1 MVGQQDHDRSG
12 PQAAEGPEGASWQVE
27 SLFHFIVNV
36 SNFERSLDFYTTL
49 GFRLL
54 RDNRDVIW
62 PSEVAENFGMP
73 AAQGR
78 GALLAIGEG
87 EVHTRI
93 DLIEWLEPR
102 WRDPGAALPTQQR
115 IPRVMA
121 LRTKNVRAAF
131 RDLSARGI
139 EFIRTPRDANPSIG
153 VESVACCL
161 DPDGLVVE
169 LIEYMPGRLGS
180 RIEDLPRRG
189 D

>member
-1 MVGQQDHDRSG
+1 MQGQRSG
-12 PQAAEGPEGASWQVE
+12 SEERAGWEIEA
-27 SLFHFIVNV
+27 LFHFIVNPTD
-36 SNFERSLDFYTTL
+36 FARSLDFYTTL

-62 PSEVAENFGMP
+62 PAEVAENFGMP

-78 GALLAIGEG
+78 GALLAIGDG
-87 EVHTRI
+87 ALHTRI

-102 WRDPGAALPTQQR
+102 WEDPGATLPSERR

-121 LRTKNVRAAF
+121 LRTRNVRAAY
-131 RDLSARGI
+131 RDLSARGGGGSAL
-139 EFIRTPRDANPSIG
+139 RWQCASTG

-180 RIEDLPRRG
+180 RIEDLPRRS

>member
-1 MVGQQDHDRSG
+1 MQGQRSG
-12 PQAAEGPEGASWQVE
+12 SEERAGWEIEA
-27 SLFHFIVNV
+27 LFHFIVNATD
-36 SNFERSLDFYTTL
+36 FERSLDFYTTL

-62 PSEVAENFGMP
+62 PAEVAENFGMP

-78 GALLAIGEG
+78 GALLAIGDG
-87 EVHTRI
+87 ALHTRI

-102 WRDPGAALPTQQR
+102 WEDPGATLPPERR

-121 LRTKNVRAAF
+121 LRTRNVRAAY

-139 EFIRTPRDANPSIG
+139 EFIRPPREANASTG

-180 RIEDLPRRG
+180 RIEDLPRRS

>member
-1 MVGQQDHDRSG
+1 MQEHRSESEE
-12 PQAAEGPEGASWQVE
+12 EGSWAVE
-27 SLFHFIVNV
+27 SLFHFIVNATD
-36 SNFERSLDFYTTL
+36 FERSLDFYTTL

-62 PSEVAENFGMP
+62 PAEVAENFGMP

-78 GALLAIGEG
+78 GALLAIGDG
-87 EVHTRI
+87 ALHTRI

-102 WRDPGAALPTQQR
+102 WEDPGATLPPER
-115 IPRVMA
+115 RVPRVMA
-121 LRTKNVRAAF
+121 LRTRNVRAAY

-139 EFIRTPRDANPSIG
+139 EFIRPPREANASTG

-180 RIEDLPRRG
+180 RIEDLPRRS

>member
-1 MVGQQDHDRSG
+1 MQEHRSESEE
-12 PQAAEGPEGASWQVE
+12 EGSWAVE
-27 SLFHFIVNV
+27 SLFHFIVNATD
-36 SNFERSLDFYTTL
+36 FERSLDFYTTL

-78 GALLAIGEG
+78 GALLAIGDG
-87 EVHTRI
+87 ALHTRI

-102 WRDPGAALPTQQR
+102 WEDPGAAPPSER
-115 IPRVMA
+115 RVPRVMA
-121 LRTKNVRAAF
+121 LRTRNVRAAY
-131 RDLSARGI
+131 RDLSGRGI
-139 EFIRTPRDANPSIG
+139 EFIRPPREANASIG

-180 RIEDLPRRG
+180 RIEELPRRG